1 MVLYDDNV
9 LSIEITIITNSG
21 VEFIT
26 ALFNDNTRKTLYII
40 AIYKPPKM
48 QVSHFN
54 SILENI
60 IQKLP
65 SHCPIIIIG
74 DFNMNFLTKTN
85 QSSTLQAFMNKYNF
99 KLIFIESITINDT
112 QINHIWT
119 NAPIQ

>member
-1 MVLYDDNV
+1 MFKRRKKIHSNSKFYNVLSQKFHVLSCYDEHDTMVLYDDNV
-9 LSIEITIITNSG
+9 LLIEITIITNSG

-65 SHCPIIIIG
+65 
-74 DFNMNFLTKTN
+74 
-85 QSSTLQAFMNKYNF
+85 
-99 KLIFIESITINDT
+99 
-112 QINHIWT
+112 
-119 NAPIQ
+119 